1 MVRSVILRPLLAI
14 MNPLVHHRLVSDP
27 QSDLERLW
35 VHRQTIGHLV
45 TSEAVQDWAVLG
57 LFRRQNLERD
67 DASEES
73 RV

>member
-1 MVRSVILRPLLAI
+1 MILRPLLTI

-27 QSDLERLW
+27 QSDLEWLGI
-35 VHRQTIGHLV
+35 HRQTVGHLI